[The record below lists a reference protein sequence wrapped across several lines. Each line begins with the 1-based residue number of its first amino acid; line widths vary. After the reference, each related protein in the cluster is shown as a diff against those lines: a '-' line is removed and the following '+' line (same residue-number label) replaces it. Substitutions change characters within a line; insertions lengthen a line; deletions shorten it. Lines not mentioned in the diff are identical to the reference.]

1 MEVIFGGPS
10 HGIWQ
15 KLQILAFSKIKGE
28 DDRRSNHTFASIID
42 EKIKEAKGLELTQTS
57 LAASW
62 LEDVSFGK
70 FQLVFTSH

>member
-28 DDRRSNHTFASIID
+28 DDQRNVFCISNHIFA
-42 EKIKEAKGLELTQTS
+42 KY
-57 LAASW
+57 
-62 LEDVSFGK
+62 
-70 FQLVFTSH
+70 HR